1 MSQHDENPYVAP
13 SSAALET
20 APVEVLVD
28 AGKWRRFGNWLVDY
42 VAIMAMVFVLTLV
55 AVLIGGDGAIAWM
68 DGLDSLQENLIG
80 IALML
85 VYYVLM
91 EGLFGANVGKWVTR
105 TRVVDERGLPPSWRT
120 AFLRSLARF
129 IPFEPLSLLF
139 AGADDPRGWHDRMP
153 GTRVVL
159 RRPASRSAG
168 VVA

>member
-1 MSQHDENPYVAP
+1 
-13 SSAALET
+13 
-20 APVEVLVD
+20 
-28 AGKWRRFGNWLVDY
+28 
-42 VAIMAMVFVLTLV
+42 
-55 AVLIGGDGAIAWM
+55 
-68 DGLDSLQENLIG
+68 
-80 IALML
+80 
-85 VYYVLM
+85 M
-91 EGLFGANVGKWVTR
+91 EGLFGATVGKWVTR

-159 RRPASRSAG
+159 RRPASRPAG